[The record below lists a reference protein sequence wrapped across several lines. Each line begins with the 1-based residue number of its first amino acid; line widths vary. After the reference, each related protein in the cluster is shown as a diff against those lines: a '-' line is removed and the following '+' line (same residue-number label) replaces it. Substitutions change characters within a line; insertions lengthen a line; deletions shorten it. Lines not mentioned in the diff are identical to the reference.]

1 MKSVA
6 LTAFARELRKRLGS
20 KKVRNN
26 GRIPA
31 VVYGGRGG
39 QEKGQNVEVAE
50 VDLKNAIQNAH
61 SEILL
66 VDLSVS
72 GNGGSRLALVKEI
85 QHHPLSGKILHVD
98 FQEVAE
104 NQKVTVSIPVETS
117 GEPVGVKVNR
127 GTLEHVLFNVKVR
140 ATPRDLPD
148 VIMIDVTNL
157 DVGSTIHIGEIQP
170 PQGVEILGNK
180 EIPVVTVAAP
190 LVETAEEAA
199 PEAGAGA
206 APTQPEMLKEKKE
219 EPAAAGGDK
228 KAPEKKK

>member
-6 LTAFARELRKRLGS
+6 LTAQSRELLKRAGTR
-20 KKVRNN
+20 KVRNN

-39 QEKGQNVEVAE
+39 QEKGQNLEVAE

-66 VDLSVS
+66 VDLSVGGKE
-72 GNGGSRLALVKEI
+72 GNRLALVKEI
-85 QHHPLSGKILHVD
+85 QHHPLTGKILHVD

-104 NQKVTVSIPVETS
+104 NQKVTVSIPVETT

-148 VIMIDVTNL
+148 VILIDVTELN
-157 DVGSTIHIGEIQP
+157 VGNTIHIGEIKAP
-170 PQGVEILGNK
+170 EGVEILGNK

-190 LVETAEEAA
+190 LVEAAEEA
-199 PEAGAGA
+199 PEAAAGA
-206 APTQPEMLKEKKE
+206 AATQPEMLKEKKE
-219 EPAAAGGDK
+219 EGAAGGEK

>member
-6 LTAFARELRKRLGS
+6 LTAFARELRKRSGT
-20 KKVRNN
+20 KKIRNN

-39 QEKGQNVEVAE
+39 QEKGQSVEVAE
-50 VDLKNAIQNAH
+50 IDLKNAIQNAH

-72 GNGGSRLALVKEI
+72 GNGGNRLALVKEI

-157 DVGSTIHIGEIQP
+157 DVGNTIHIGEIQA

-190 LVETAEEAA
+190 LVEAVEEAA
-199 PEAGAGA
+199 PAAAVAGG

-219 EPAAAGGDK
+219 EPSAGGEK
-228 KAPEKKK
+228 KTPEKKK